1 MQIRGEWY
9 ECSVGILLIYSPSSL
24 IDLVTP
30 FAFSGTTIVIRSFD
44 LRPELTRVMA
54 SESNPYVAPKTGPPL
69 KPSRSSVAIATAWAA
84 VVAFGGGFVCG
95 WCVSQFGEFG
105 SLSLAA
111 GGALAGYVSRKITR
125 QPSKLAGA
133 SQVIATCLMFFIA
146 ETCWLHWKTRNGE
159 ASWAA
164 AISVWPLFI
173 REYQLSALIGAAAT
187 AYGAWCA
194 YGYAVAAD
202 YRAAELTP
210 PVTLPP

>member
-1 MQIRGEWY
+1 MAVSGE
-9 ECSVGILLIYSPSSL
+9 P
-24 IDLVTP
+24 
-30 FAFSGTTIVIRSFD
+30 
-44 LRPELTRVMA
+44 
-54 SESNPYVAPKTGPPL
+54 NPYIAPKASLPL
-69 KPSRSSVAIATAWAA
+69 KASRSSLAIAIAWAA
-84 VVAFGGGFVCG
+84 IVAIGGGFACG

-111 GGALAGYVSRKITR
+111 CGALAGYVSRKITR
-125 QPSKLAGA
+125 RPSRLAGTC
-133 SQVIATCLMFFIA
+133 QVTATCVAFFIA

-194 YGYAVAAD
+194 YGYATAAD

-210 PVTLPP
+210 PVTPQP